1 MGRWVSPQR
10 RRAGYSEPGC
20 LSDRDSLP
28 HTVTRPCM
36 LYTAAAVCN
45 GIPRKAQVNYLSE
58 KMTAA
63 SMSLGKS
70 PALLLTT
77 QFTLYPAP
85 VLSPISGN
93 AYCCVWSIQ
102 KANKLHHCKIPIKSN
117 NKEVKLT
124 NTTPMADECRQA
136 KTLPA
141 IFPKPSQRHWKQHV
155 RTRWATPLLA
165 L

>member
-1 MGRWVSPQR
+1 MGRWESPQR

-28 HTVTRPCM
+28 HCNQT
-36 LYTAAAVCN
+36 LYALHCCRCN

-58 KMTAA
+58 KVTAA

-124 NTTPMADECRQA
+124 PLQWLMSANRPKHCQPSSPSPARDTGNS
-136 KTLPA
+136 TLGLDGQLPY
-141 IFPKPSQRHWKQHV
+141 
-155 RTRWATPLLA
+155 
-165 L
+165 